1 MSIIFNNNLS
11 IQPRVGLR
19 LNQFLAL
26 KILLAGVLCLFAGVA
41 SAAVLRVGNGA
52 EPETLDPHKAETV
65 SSANILRDLYEG
77 LTMTSP
83 KGELVPGVA
92 ERWEVSPDGLLYIF
106 HLRPNAR
113 WSNGDAVTAE
123 DFVAGLR
130 RTVDPATGSS
140 YAQGLSPILN
150 ADAVMAAQKPVTA
163 LGVTALDALT
173 LQIQLK
179 APTPYLLGLLAHA
192 SSYPIHRPSFA
203 QHGAQFARAG
213 KLIGNGA
220 YQLSAW
226 VPQDS
231 VTLVKNPHYWNA
243 AQAQIEKVIYV
254 PTEDSGAELK
264 RYRANELDVTSTVPL
279 TQAKWIQKN
288 LAAELRVASY
298 IGVSYYGFNVVKPPF
313 QNQTGLRRAL
323 SMAVD
328 REVLAKKVL
337 NGISIPAW
345 GWVPP
350 GVWNYGAQQ
359 FSWARWPRMQRIAE
373 AKRLYAAAGYSEQN
387 PLEIEI
393 RYNTSEDNKRI
404 ATVIAAMWKQTLGVK
419 SRLVNEEFK
428 VFLANRKLKKDTQV
442 FRSGW
447 IGDYNDA
454 TTFSDI
460 LHSTHGQNDQGYN
473 NPDYDRLLEQAAA
486 EPDLQARRAL
496 LEEAERIL
504 LEDSPVIPLTFA
516 VSKHLVKPWVQGWE
530 DNVLDYHAT
539 KDLRILPH

>member
-1 MSIIFNNNLS
+1 MNIINNNMAS
-11 IQPRVGLR
+11 MPSGVGSHWNR
-19 LNQFLAL
+19 FSAL
-26 KILLAGVLCLFAGVA
+26 KIFLLGALLLISQTVSA
-41 SAAVLRVGNGA
+41 SVLRVGNGA

-65 SSANILRDLYEG
+65 SAANILRDLYEG
-77 LTMTSP
+77 LIATSP
-83 KGELVPGVA
+83 RGELVPGVA

-106 HLRPNAR
+106 YLRANAR

-130 RTVDPATGSS
+130 RTVDPVTGSS

-150 ADAVMAAQKPVTA
+150 ADEVIGSKKPPTA
-163 LGVTALDALT
+163 LGVTALDTLT
-173 LQIQLK
+173 LQIQLET
-179 APTPYLLGLLAHA
+179 PTPYLLGLLAHA
-192 SSYPIHRPSFA
+192 SSYPIHRASFA
-203 QHGAQFARAG
+203 QYGAQFARAG
-213 KLIGNGA
+213 TLIGNGA

-243 AQAQIEKVIYV
+243 AQAQIEKVVYV

-298 IGVSYYGFNVVKPPF
+298 IGVSYYGFNVEKPPF
-313 QNQTGLRRAL
+313 KNQTGLRRAL

-350 GVWNYGAQQ
+350 GVWNYGSQQ
-359 FSWARWPRMQRIAE
+359 FSWAKWPREQRVAE
-373 AKRLYAAAGYSEQN
+373 ARRLYAAAGYSEQK
-387 PLEIEI
+387 PLDIEI

-404 ATVIAAMWKQTLGVK
+404 ATVIAAMWKQTLGVRA
-419 SRLVNEEFK
+419 RLVNEEFK

-454 TTFSDI
+454 TTFTDI

-473 NPDYDRLLEQAAA
+473 NPDYDRLLQKAAA

-496 LEEAERIL
+496 LEAAERIL
-504 LEDSPVIPLTFA
+504 LEDHPVIPLTFA

-539 KDLRILPH
+539 KDLRVLPH